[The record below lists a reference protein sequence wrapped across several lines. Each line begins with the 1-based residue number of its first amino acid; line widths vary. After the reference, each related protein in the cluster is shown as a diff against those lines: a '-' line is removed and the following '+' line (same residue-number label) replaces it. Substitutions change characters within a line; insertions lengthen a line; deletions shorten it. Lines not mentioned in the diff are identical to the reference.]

1 MSKLDTYNTM
11 NQSNKE
17 NSKRIAKNTLLLYI
31 RLIFTMAIGLFTS
44 RVILATLGVEDYGV
58 YNVVAGF
65 VLMFSFFTSSLGA
78 AISRFLTYELGK
90 GESVRLQRIFST
102 SVNVQLLLSIV
113 ILILAEAIGIWFV
126 NNQLNIPADR
136 LYAANWTFQCA
147 IIAFI
152 LNLISVP
159 YNAAIIAHERM
170 NAFAY
175 ISILEVTLKLAIVY
189 VLYISPIDKLITYS
203 VLFAVVGLII
213 RLVYGIYC
221 RKHFAECR
229 YQPVIDKS
237 MMKEITGFAGWNL
250 IGSGAYL
257 FNTQGVNMA
266 MNIFFGVTV
275 NAARGI
281 ATQVEGVVRQFVTNF
296 TTALNPQI
304 TKSYAAGNMEY
315 MYTLVCRGAKY
326 SYFLMLVFAVP
337 FMFEADII
345 LKLWLDN
352 VPQHTATFLR
362 LAMIGTLCD
371 ILGNSTANA
380 CWATGKV
387 KKYYLWVG
395 TIGSLVF
402 FISYALFKMG
412 FPAYTSYIVFIVI
425 YAILIFVKLYIIKG
439 LIDFPLAMFYKE
451 TLLRILPVTF
461 STFMIASLPF
471 YMMDES
477 IIRLLLTGIISI
489 SVLAGSIY
497 FLGLEKSERC
507 LVHNKL
513 LSIRKKIFNN

>member
-1 MSKLDTYNTM
+1 MV
-11 NQSNKE
+11 QSNKE

-31 RLIFTMAIGLFTS
+31 RLIFTMAVGLFTS

-65 VLMFSFFTSSLGA
+65 VLMFSFFTNSLGT

-90 GESVRLQRIFST
+90 GESSRLQRIFST
-102 SVNVQLLLSIV
+102 SVNVQLLLSIT
-113 ILILAEAIGIWFV
+113 ILILAEAVGIWFV
-126 NNQLNIPADR
+126 NNKLNIPADR

-221 RKHFAECR
+221 QKHFTECHYR
-229 YQPVIDKS
+229 PIIDKS

-250 IGSGAYL
+250 MGSGAYL

-266 MNIFFGVTV
+266 MNIFFGVTI

-326 SYFLMLVFAVP
+326 SYFLMLFFAVP

-362 LAMIGTLCD
+362 LTMIGTLCD

-402 FISYALFKMG
+402 FISYGLFKIG
-412 FPAYTSYIVFIVI
+412 FPAYSSYIVFIVI

-439 LIDFPLAMFYKE
+439 LIDFPVAMFYRE
-451 TLLRILPVTF
+451 TLLRILPATF
-461 STFMIASLPF
+461 ITFMVTALPF
-471 YMMDES
+471 YMMDECV
-477 IIRLLLTGIISI
+477 IRLLLTGIISI

-497 FLGLEKSERC
+497 FLGLEKSERG

-513 LSIRKKIFNN
+513 PSIRKKILNN

>member
-1 MSKLDTYNTM
+1 ME
-11 NQSNKE
+11 QSNKE

-31 RLIFTMAIGLFTS
+31 RLIFTMAVGLFTS
-44 RVILATLGVEDYGV
+44 RVILATLGIEDYGV

-102 SVNVQLLLSIV
+102 SVNVQLLLSIA
-113 ILILAEAIGIWFV
+113 ILILAEAVGIWFV
-126 NNQLNIPADR
+126 NSKLNIPADR

-221 RKHFAECR
+221 RKHFMECR
-229 YQPVIDKS
+229 YHPVIDKS

-250 IGSGAYL
+250 MGSGAYL

-362 LAMIGTLCD
+362 LTMIGTLCD

-412 FPAYTSYIVFIVI
+412 FPAYASYIVFIII
-425 YAILIFVKLYIIKG
+425 YTILIFVKLYIIKG
-439 LIDFPLAMFYKE
+439 LIDFPVAMFYKE

-461 STFMIASLPF
+461 ITFMVTSLPF
-471 YMMDES
+471 NLMDES
-477 IIRLLLTGIISI
+477 IMRLLLTIIISV

-497 FLGLEKSERC
+497 FLGLEKSERV

-513 LSIRKKIFNN
+513 LSIQKKILNN

>member
-1 MSKLDTYNTM
+1 MA
-11 NQSNKE
+11 QSNKE

-31 RLIFTMAIGLFTS
+31 RLIFTMAVGLFTS

-65 VLMFSFFTSSLGA
+65 VMMFSFFTSSLGA

-90 GESVRLQRIFST
+90 GESGKLQRIFST
-102 SVNVQLLLSIV
+102 SVNVQLLLSLA
-113 ILILAEAIGIWFV
+113 ILILAEAIGVWFV
-126 NNQLNIPADR
+126 NHKLNIPADR
-136 LYAANWTFQCA
+136 LYAANWAFQCA
-147 IIAFI
+147 ILSFI
-152 LNLISVP
+152 FNLISVP

-170 NAFAY
+170 SAFAY

-203 VLFAVVGLII
+203 ILFAFVGLVI
-213 RLVYGIYC
+213 RLVYGGYC

-229 YQPVIDKS
+229 YQTVIDKT
-237 MMKEITGFAGWNL
+237 MLKEITGFAGWNL
-250 IGSGAYL
+250 LGSGAYL
-257 FNTQGVNMA
+257 FNTQGVNIV
-266 MNIFFGVTV
+266 MNLFFGVTV

-352 VPQHTATFLR
+352 VPEYTSIFLR
-362 LAMIGTLCD
+362 LTMVGTLCD
-371 ILGNSTANA
+371 VLGNSTANA

-387 KKYYLWVG
+387 KKYYLCVG
-395 TIGSLVF
+395 SIGSLVF
-402 FISYALFKMG
+402 FISYGLFAFG
-412 FPAYTSYIVFIVI
+412 FPAYTSYVVFIVI
-425 YAILIFVKLYIIKG
+425 YIILIFVKLYLIKG
-439 LIDFPLAMFYKE
+439 LIDFPVAMFYKE
-451 TLLRILPVTF
+451 TLLRILPVTVC
-461 STFMIASLPF
+461 TFMITSFSYGILE
-471 YMMDES
+471 ES
-477 IIRLLLTGIISI
+477 TGRMLFTVLLSTIALGIST
-489 SVLAGSIY
+489 
-497 FLGLEKSERC
+497 FLFGLEQSERQI
-507 LVHNKL
+507 VKNK
-513 LSIRKKIFNN
+513 IVYFKKRFL

>member
-1 MSKLDTYNTM
+1 ME
-11 NQSNKE
+11 QSNKE

-31 RLIFTMAIGLFTS
+31 RLIFTMAVGLFTS

-65 VLMFSFFTSSLGA
+65 VMMFSFFTSSLGA

-90 GESVRLQRIFST
+90 GESVKLQRIFST
-102 SVNVQLLLSIV
+102 SVNVQLLLSV
-113 ILILAEAIGIWFV
+113 TVLILAEAIGVWFV
-126 NNQLNIPADR
+126 NNKLNIPADR
-136 LYAANWTFQCA
+136 LYAANWAFQCA
-147 IIAFI
+147 ILSFI
-152 LNLISVP
+152 FNLISVP
-159 YNAAIIAHERM
+159 YNAAIIAHEKM

-175 ISILEVTLKLAIVY
+175 ISILEVTLKLLIVY

-203 VLFAVVGLII
+203 ILFATVGLII
-213 RLVYGIYC
+213 RLVYGEYC
-221 RKHFAECR
+221 RKHFAECH
-229 YQPVIDKS
+229 YQAIIDKP
-237 MMKEITGFAGWNL
+237 MLKEITGFAGWNL
-250 IGSGAYL
+250 LGSGAYL
-257 FNTQGVNMA
+257 FNTQGVNIV
-266 MNIFFGVTV
+266 MNLFFGVTV

-326 SYFLMLVFAVP
+326 SYFLMLVFVVP
-337 FMFEADII
+337 FTFEADII

-352 VPQHTATFLR
+352 VPEYTSIFLR
-362 LAMIGTLCD
+362 LTMIGTLCD

-402 FISYALFKMG
+402 FISYALFALG
-412 FPAYTSYIVFIVI
+412 FPAYTSYVVFIVI
-425 YAILIFVKLYIIKG
+425 YIILIFVKLYIIKG
-439 LIDFPLAMFYKE
+439 LIDFPVAMFYKE
-451 TLLRILPVTF
+451 TLLRILPVTICTF
-461 STFMIASLPF
+461 MLASLAYSNLEESIGRMLLTVLLSTIALGISTFL
-471 YMMDES
+471 
-477 IIRLLLTGIISI
+477 
-489 SVLAGSIY
+489 
-497 FLGLEKSERC
+497 LGLEQSEKQIII
-507 LVHNKL
+507 NKISYL
-513 LSIRKKIFNN
+513 RKRICN

>member
-1 MSKLDTYNTM
+1 ME
-11 NQSNKE
+11 QSNKE

-31 RLIFTMAIGLFTS
+31 RLIFTMAVGLFTS

-90 GESVRLQRIFST
+90 GENVRLQRIFST

-126 NNQLNIPADR
+126 NNKLNIPADR

-170 NAFAY
+170 SAFAY

-203 VLFAVVGLII
+203 ILFACVGLVI
-213 RLVYGIYC
+213 RLVYGGYC
-221 RKHFAECR
+221 RKHFSECR
-229 YQPVIDKS
+229 YQAVIDKP
-237 MMKEITGFAGWNL
+237 MLKEITGFAGWNL
-250 IGSGAYL
+250 LGSGAYL
-257 FNTQGVNMA
+257 FNTQGVNIV
-266 MNIFFGVTV
+266 MNLFFGVTV

-304 TKSYAAGNMEY
+304 TKSYATGNMEY

-326 SYFLMLVFAVP
+326 SYFLMLVLAVP

-352 VPQHTATFLR
+352 VPEYTSIFLR
-362 LAMIGTLCD
+362 LTMIGALCD

-395 TIGSLVF
+395 SIGSLVF

-425 YAILIFVKLYIIKG
+425 YAILIFIKLYIIKG
-439 LIDFPLAMFYKE
+439 LIDFPVVMFYKE
-451 TLLRILPVTF
+451 TLLRILPVTVF
-461 STFMIASLPF
+461 TFVITSFVYLTLEESIGRMLLMTLLSTFTL
-471 YMMDES
+471 
-477 IIRLLLTGIISI
+477 GISI
-489 SVLAGSIY
+489 FL
-497 FLGLEKSERC
+497 LGLEQSEKQI
-507 LVHNKL
+507 VTNKI
-513 LSIRKKIFNN
+513 SHFRKHICKLR

>member
-1 MSKLDTYNTM
+1 ME
-11 NQSNKE
+11 QSNKE

-31 RLIFTMAIGLFTS
+31 RLIFTMAVGLFTS

-90 GESVRLQRIFST
+90 GESERLQRIFST

-126 NNQLNIPADR
+126 NNKLNIPADR
-136 LYAANWTFQCA
+136 LYAANWAFQCA
-147 IIAFI
+147 IVAFI

-159 YNAAIIAHERM
+159 YNAAIIAHEKM

-203 VLFAVVGLII
+203 VLFTMVGLII

-221 RKHFAECR
+221 QRHFAECR
-229 YQPVIDKS
+229 YMPIIDKP
-237 MMKEITGFAGWNL
+237 MIKEITGFAGWNL
-250 IGSGAYL
+250 MGSGAYL

-266 MNIFFGVTV
+266 MNIFFGVTI

-281 ATQVEGVVRQFVTNF
+281 ATQVEGVVRQFVNNF

-326 SYFLMLVFAVP
+326 SYFLMLVFAIP

-345 LKLWLDN
+345 LKLWLDK
-352 VPQHTATFLR
+352 VPQHTATFLK
-362 LAMIGTLCD
+362 LTMIGTLCD

-395 TIGSLVF
+395 TVGSLVF
-402 FISYALFKMG
+402 FISYALFKTG
-412 FPAYTSYIVFIVI
+412 FPAYTSYIVFIII

-439 LIDFPLAMFYKE
+439 LIDFPVEMFYKE
-451 TLLRILPVTF
+451 TLLRILPVTLI
-461 STFMIASLPF
+461 TFMIASIPSD
-471 YMMDES
+471 MMDES
-477 IIRLLLTGIISI
+477 IMRLFITGTISI
-489 SVLAGSIY
+489 SVLAGSVY
-497 FLGLEKSERC
+497 YLGLEKSERF

-513 LSIRKKIFNN
+513 LSIRKRIFNN

>member
-1 MSKLDTYNTM
+1 MA
-11 NQSNKE
+11 QSNKE

-31 RLIFTMAIGLFTS
+31 RLIFTMAVGLFTS

-65 VLMFSFFTSSLGA
+65 VMMFSFFTSSLGA

-90 GESVRLQRIFST
+90 GESGKLQRIFST
-102 SVNVQLLLSIV
+102 SVNVQLLLSLA
-113 ILILAEAIGIWFV
+113 ILILAEAIGVWFV
-126 NNQLNIPADR
+126 NHKLNIPVDR
-136 LYAANWTFQCA
+136 LYAANWAFQCA
-147 IIAFI
+147 ILSFI
-152 LNLISVP
+152 FNLISVP

-170 NAFAY
+170 SAFAY
-175 ISILEVTLKLAIVY
+175 ISILEVTLKLVIVY

-203 VLFAVVGLII
+203 ILFATVSLII
-213 RLVYGIYC
+213 RLVYGGYC

-229 YQPVIDKS
+229 YQAVIDKP
-237 MMKEITGFAGWNL
+237 MLKEITGFAGWNL
-250 IGSGAYL
+250 LGSGAYL
-257 FNTQGVNMA
+257 FNTQGVNIV
-266 MNIFFGVTV
+266 MNLFFGVTV

-352 VPQHTATFLR
+352 VPKYTSIFLR
-362 LAMIGTLCD
+362 LTMIGTLCD
-371 ILGNSTANA
+371 VLGNSTANA

-387 KKYYLWVG
+387 KTYYLWVG
-395 TIGSLVF
+395 SIGSLVF
-402 FISYALFKMG
+402 FISYGLFALG
-412 FPAYTSYIVFIVI
+412 FPVYTSYVVFIVI
-425 YAILIFVKLYIIKG
+425 YVTLIFVKLYIIKG
-439 LIDFPLAMFYKE
+439 LIDFPVTMFYKE
-451 TLLRILPVTF
+451 TLLRILPVTVC
-461 STFMIASLPF
+461 TFMITSFSYGILE
-471 YMMDES
+471 ES
-477 IIRLLLTGIISI
+477 TGRMLFTVLLSTIALGIST
-489 SVLAGSIY
+489 
-497 FLGLEKSERC
+497 FLFGLEQSERQI
-507 LVHNKL
+507 VKNK
-513 LSIRKKIFNN
+513 IVYFKKRFL

>member
-1 MSKLDTYNTM
+1 ME
-11 NQSNKE
+11 QSNKE

-31 RLIFTMAIGLFTS
+31 RLIFTMAVGLFTS

-90 GESVRLQRIFST
+90 GESLRLQRIFST

-113 ILILAEAIGIWFV
+113 ILILAEAIGVWFV
-126 NNQLNIPADR
+126 NNKLNIPADR

-221 RKHFAECR
+221 RKHFTECR

-362 LAMIGTLCD
+362 LTMIGTLCD

-451 TLLRILPVTF
+451 TLLRILPVTAF
-461 STFMIASLPF
+461 TFVITSFVYLTLEESIGRMLLITLLSTFTL
-471 YMMDES
+471 
-477 IIRLLLTGIISI
+477 GISI
-489 SVLAGSIY
+489 FL
-497 FLGLEKSERC
+497 LGLEQSEKQI
-507 LVHNKL
+507 VTNKI
-513 LSIRKKIFNN
+513 SHFRKRICKLR

>member
-1 MSKLDTYNTM
+1 MMS
-11 NQSNKE
+11 QSNKE

-31 RLIFTMAIGLFTS
+31 RLIFTMAVGLFTS
-44 RVILATLGVEDYGV
+44 RVILATLGIEDYGV

-65 VLMFSFFTSSLGA
+65 VMMFSFFTSSLGA

-90 GESVRLQRIFST
+90 GESVKLQRIFST
-102 SVNVQLLLSIV
+102 SVNVQLLLSV
-113 ILILAEAIGIWFV
+113 AVLILAEAIGIWFV
-126 NNQLNIPADR
+126 NNKLNIPLDR
-136 LYAANWTFQCA
+136 QYAANWAFQCA
-147 IIAFI
+147 ILSFI
-152 LNLISVP
+152 FNLISVP

-175 ISILEVTLKLAIVY
+175 ISMLEVTLKLAIVY

-203 VLFAVVGLII
+203 ILFVVVGLII

-229 YQPVIDKS
+229 YQLIIDKS
-237 MMKEITGFAGWNL
+237 MMKEIAGFAGWNL

-281 ATQVEGVVRQFVTNF
+281 TTQVEGVVRQFVTNF

-337 FMFEADII
+337 FMFETDII

-380 CWATGKV
+380 CWATGNI

-402 FISYALFKMG
+402 FISYGLFEMG
-412 FPAYTSYIVFIVI
+412 FPAYTSYIVFIFI
-425 YAILIFVKLYIIKG
+425 YAILIFVKLYIIKR
-439 LIDFPLAMFYKE
+439 LIDFPVIMFYKE
-451 TLLRILPVTF
+451 TLCRILPVTF
-461 STFMIASLPF
+461 ITFMIASLPSC
-471 YMMDES
+471 MINVSVM
-477 IIRLLLTGIISI
+477 RLFLTGFVSI
-489 SVLAGSIY
+489 VVLAACIY
-497 FLGLEKSERC
+497 SFGLEKSERI
-507 LVHNKL
+507 LVRSKLFSIQEKVFNK
-513 LSIRKKIFNN
+513 

>member
-1 MSKLDTYNTM
+1 ME
-11 NQSNKE
+11 QSNKE

-31 RLIFTMAIGLFTS
+31 RLIFTMAVGLFTS
-44 RVILATLGVEDYGV
+44 RVILSTLGVEDYGV

-65 VLMFSFFTSSLGA
+65 VLMFSFFTSSLGS

-90 GESVRLQRIFST
+90 RESIKLQRIFST
-102 SVNVQLLLSIV
+102 SVNVQLLLSIAV
-113 ILILAEAIGIWFV
+113 LILAEAVGVWFV
-126 NNQLNIPADR
+126 NSKLNIPADR

-159 YNAAIIAHERM
+159 YNAAIIAHEKM

-175 ISILEVTLKLAIVY
+175 ISILEVTLKLVIVY
-189 VLYISPIDKLITYS
+189 ALYISPIDKLITYS
-203 VLFAVVGLII
+203 ILFAVVGLII

-229 YQPVIDKS
+229 YLPIIDKS

-250 IGSGAYL
+250 LGSGAYL
-257 FNTQGVNMA
+257 FNTQGLNIA
-266 MNIFFGVTV
+266 MNLFFGVTI

-304 TKSYAAGNMEY
+304 TKSYASGNMDY

-326 SYFLMLVFAVP
+326 SYFLMLIFAVP

-352 VPQHTATFLR
+352 VPEHTSVFLR
-362 LAMIGTLCD
+362 LTMIGTLCD

-402 FISYALFKMG
+402 FISYGLFALG
-412 FPAYTSYIVFIVI
+412 FPAYTSYVVFIVI
-425 YAILIFVKLYIIKG
+425 YIILIFVKLYIIKG
-439 LIDFPLAMFYKE
+439 LIDFPVVMFYKE
-451 TLLRILPVTF
+451 TLFRILPVTIC
-461 STFMIASLPF
+461 TFIFPLFAYCILE
-471 YMMDES
+471 ES
-477 IIRLLLTGIISI
+477 IKRMLLT
-489 SVLAGSIY
+489 
-497 FLGLEKSERC
+497 F
-507 LVHNKL
+507 L
-513 LSIRKKIFNN
+513 LSIFTLSVSIFLFGLEQSEKQIVINKMFYLKKRICI

>member
-1 MSKLDTYNTM
+1 ME
-11 NQSNKE
+11 QSNKE

-31 RLIFTMAIGLFTS
+31 RLIFTMAVGLFTS

-65 VLMFSFFTSSLGA
+65 VMMFSFFTSSLGA

-90 GESVRLQRIFST
+90 GESSKLQRIFST
-102 SVNVQLLLSIV
+102 SVNVQLLLSLA
-113 ILILAEAIGIWFV
+113 ILILAEAIGVWFV
-126 NNQLNIPADR
+126 NHKLNIPVDR
-136 LYAANWTFQCA
+136 LYAANWAFQCA
-147 IIAFI
+147 ILSFI
-152 LNLISVP
+152 FNLISVP

-170 NAFAY
+170 SAFAY
-175 ISILEVTLKLAIVY
+175 ISILEVTLKLVIVY

-203 VLFAVVGLII
+203 ILFATVSLII
-213 RLVYGIYC
+213 RLVYGEYC

-229 YQPVIDKS
+229 YQAVIDKP
-237 MMKEITGFAGWNL
+237 MLKEITGFAGWNL
-250 IGSGAYL
+250 LGSGAYL
-257 FNTQGVNMA
+257 FNTQGVNIV
-266 MNIFFGVTV
+266 MNLFFGVTV

-315 MYTLVCRGAKY
+315 MCTLVCRGAKY

-345 LKLWLDN
+345 LKLWLNN
-352 VPQHTATFLR
+352 VPEYTSIFLR
-362 LAMIGTLCD
+362 LTMIGTLCD

-395 TIGSLVF
+395 SIGSLVF
-402 FISYALFKMG
+402 FISYGLFAFG
-412 FPAYTSYIVFIVI
+412 FPAYTSYVVFIVI
-425 YAILIFVKLYIIKG
+425 YVILIFVKLYILKG
-439 LIDFPLAMFYKE
+439 LIDFPVMMFYKE
-451 TLLRILPVTF
+451 TLLRILPVTICTF
-461 STFMIASLPF
+461 MFTSLACSNLEESIVRMLLTALLSTVALGISTFLF
-471 YMMDES
+471 
-477 IIRLLLTGIISI
+477 
-489 SVLAGSIY
+489 
-497 FLGLEKSERC
+497 GLEHSEKQI
-507 LVHNKL
+507 VINKISYL
-513 LSIRKKIFNN
+513 RKRICN

>member
-1 MSKLDTYNTM
+1 MA
-11 NQSNKE
+11 QSNKE

-31 RLIFTMAIGLFTS
+31 RLIFTMAVGLFTS

-65 VLMFSFFTSSLGA
+65 VMMFSFFTSSLGA

-90 GESVRLQRIFST
+90 GESGKLQRIFST
-102 SVNVQLLLSIV
+102 SVNVQLLLSLA
-113 ILILAEAIGIWFV
+113 ILILAEAIGVWFV
-126 NNQLNIPADR
+126 NHKLNIPVDR
-136 LYAANWTFQCA
+136 LYAANWAFQCA
-147 IIAFI
+147 ILSFI
-152 LNLISVP
+152 FNLISVP

-170 NAFAY
+170 SAFAY
-175 ISILEVTLKLAIVY
+175 ISILEVTLKLVIVY

-203 VLFAVVGLII
+203 ILFATVSLII
-213 RLVYGIYC
+213 RLVYGGYC

-229 YQPVIDKS
+229 YQAVIDKP
-237 MMKEITGFAGWNL
+237 MLKEITGFAGWNL
-250 IGSGAYL
+250 LGSGAYL
-257 FNTQGVNMA
+257 FNTQGVNIV
-266 MNIFFGVTV
+266 MNLFFGVTV

-352 VPQHTATFLR
+352 VPEYTSIFLR
-362 LAMIGTLCD
+362 LTMIGTLCD
-371 ILGNSTANA
+371 VLGNSTANA

-387 KKYYLWVG
+387 KTYYLWVG
-395 TIGSLVF
+395 SIGSLVF
-402 FISYALFKMG
+402 FISYGLFALG
-412 FPAYTSYIVFIVI
+412 FPVYTSYVVFIVI
-425 YAILIFVKLYIIKG
+425 YVTLIFVKLYIIKG
-439 LIDFPLAMFYKE
+439 LIDFPVTMFYKE
-451 TLLRILPVTF
+451 TLLRILPVTVC
-461 STFMIASLPF
+461 TFMITSFSYGILE
-471 YMMDES
+471 ES
-477 IIRLLLTGIISI
+477 TGRMLFTVLLSTIALGIST
-489 SVLAGSIY
+489 
-497 FLGLEKSERC
+497 FLFGLEQSERQI
-507 LVHNKL
+507 VKNK
-513 LSIRKKIFNN
+513 IVYFKKRFL

>member
-1 MSKLDTYNTM
+1 MV
-11 NQSNKE
+11 QSNKE

-31 RLIFTMAIGLFTS
+31 RLIFTMAVGLFTS

-65 VLMFSFFTSSLGA
+65 VLMFSFFTNSLGT

-90 GESVRLQRIFST
+90 GESSRLQRIFST
-102 SVNVQLLLSIV
+102 SVNVQLLLSIT
-113 ILILAEAIGIWFV
+113 ILILAEAVGIWFV
-126 NNQLNIPADR
+126 NNKLNIPADR

-221 RKHFAECR
+221 QKHFTECHYR
-229 YQPVIDKS
+229 PIIDKS

-250 IGSGAYL
+250 MGSGAYL

-266 MNIFFGVTV
+266 MNIFFGVTI

-326 SYFLMLVFAVP
+326 SYFLMLFFAVP

-362 LAMIGTLCD
+362 LTMIGTLCD

-402 FISYALFKMG
+402 FISYGLFKIG
-412 FPAYTSYIVFIVI
+412 FPAYSSYIVFIVI

-439 LIDFPLAMFYKE
+439 LIDFPVAMFYRE
-451 TLLRILPVTF
+451 TLLRILPATF
-461 STFMIASLPF
+461 ITFMVTALPF
-471 YMMDES
+471 YMMDECV
-477 IIRLLLTGIISI
+477 IRLLLTGIISI

-497 FLGLEKSERC
+497 FLGLEKSERG

-513 LSIRKKIFNN
+513 LSIRKKILNN

>member
-1 MSKLDTYNTM
+1 MA
-11 NQSNKE
+11 QSNKE

-31 RLIFTMAIGLFTS
+31 RLIFTMAVGLFTS

-65 VLMFSFFTSSLGA
+65 VMMFSFFTSSLGA

-90 GESVRLQRIFST
+90 GESGKLQRIFST
-102 SVNVQLLLSIV
+102 SVNVQLLLSLA
-113 ILILAEAIGIWFV
+113 ILILAEAIGVWFV
-126 NNQLNIPADR
+126 NHKLNIPADR
-136 LYAANWTFQCA
+136 LYAANWAFQCA
-147 IIAFI
+147 ILSFI
-152 LNLISVP
+152 FNLISVP

-170 NAFAY
+170 SAFAY
-175 ISILEVTLKLAIVY
+175 ISILEVMLKLAIVY

-203 VLFAVVGLII
+203 ILFAFVGLVI
-213 RLVYGIYC
+213 RLVYGGYC

-229 YQPVIDKS
+229 YQAVIDKP
-237 MMKEITGFAGWNL
+237 MLKEITGFAGWNL
-250 IGSGAYL
+250 LGSGAYL
-257 FNTQGVNMA
+257 FNTQGVNIV
-266 MNIFFGVTV
+266 MNLFFGVTV

-315 MYTLVCRGAKY
+315 MYILVCRGAKY

-352 VPQHTATFLR
+352 VPEYTSIFLR
-362 LAMIGTLCD
+362 LTMIGTLCD
-371 ILGNSTANA
+371 VLGNSTANA

-395 TIGSLVF
+395 SIGSLVF
-402 FISYALFKMG
+402 FISYGLFALG
-412 FPAYTSYIVFIVI
+412 FPVYTSYVVFIVI
-425 YAILIFVKLYIIKG
+425 YVTLIFVKLYIIKG
-439 LIDFPLAMFYKE
+439 LIDFPVTMFYKE
-451 TLLRILPVTF
+451 TLLRILPVTVC
-461 STFMIASLPF
+461 TFMITSFSYGILE
-471 YMMDES
+471 ES
-477 IIRLLLTGIISI
+477 TGRMLFTVLLSTIALGIST
-489 SVLAGSIY
+489 
-497 FLGLEKSERC
+497 FLFGLEQSERQI
-507 LVHNKL
+507 VKNK
-513 LSIRKKIFNN
+513 IVYFKKRFL

>member
-1 MSKLDTYNTM
+1 MA
-11 NQSNKE
+11 QSNKE

-31 RLIFTMAIGLFTS
+31 RLIFTMAVGLFTS

-65 VLMFSFFTSSLGA
+65 VMMFSFFTSSLGA

-90 GESVRLQRIFST
+90 GESGKLQRIFST
-102 SVNVQLLLSIV
+102 SVNVQLLLSLA
-113 ILILAEAIGIWFV
+113 ILILAEAIGVWFV
-126 NNQLNIPADR
+126 NNKLNIPADR

-147 IIAFI
+147 ILSFI
-152 LNLISVP
+152 FNLISVP

-170 NAFAY
+170 SAFAY

-203 VLFAVVGLII
+203 ILFAFVGLVI
-213 RLVYGIYC
+213 RLVYGGYC

-229 YQPVIDKS
+229 YQAVIDKP
-237 MMKEITGFAGWNL
+237 MLKEISGFAGWNL
-250 IGSGAYL
+250 LGSGAYL
-257 FNTQGVNMA
+257 FNTQGVNIA
-266 MNIFFGVTV
+266 MNLFFGVTV

-326 SYFLMLVFAVP
+326 SYFLMLIFVVP

-345 LKLWLDN
+345 LKLWLDK
-352 VPQHTATFLR
+352 VPEYTPVFLR
-362 LAMIGTLCD
+362 LTMIGTLCD

-402 FISYALFKMG
+402 FISYVLFTFG
-412 FPAYTSYIVFIVI
+412 FPAYTSYVVFIVI
-425 YAILIFVKLYIIKG
+425 YIILIFVKLSIIKG
-439 LIDFPLAMFYKE
+439 LIHFPVTMFYKE
-451 TLLRILPVTF
+451 TLFRILPVTICTF
-461 STFMIASLPF
+461 MFASFAYSTLEESIGRMLLTVLLSTCALGISTFLF
-471 YMMDES
+471 
-477 IIRLLLTGIISI
+477 
-489 SVLAGSIY
+489 
-497 FLGLEKSERC
+497 GLEQSEKQIVR
-507 LVHNKL
+507 NKI
-513 LSIRKKIFNN
+513 SYFKKRICN

>member
-1 MSKLDTYNTM
+1 MS
-11 NQSNKE
+11 QSNKE

-31 RLIFTMAIGLFTS
+31 RLIFTMAVGLFTS

-65 VLMFSFFTSSLGA
+65 VMMFSFFTNSLGA

-90 GESVRLQRIFST
+90 GESSKLQRIFST
-102 SVNVQLLLSIV
+102 SVNVQLLLSV
-113 ILILAEAIGIWFV
+113 AILILAEAIGVWFV
-126 NNQLNIPADR
+126 NNKLNIPADR

-147 IIAFI
+147 ILSFI
-152 LNLISVP
+152 FNLISVP

-170 NAFAY
+170 SAFAY

-203 VLFAVVGLII
+203 ILFAFVGLVI
-213 RLVYGIYC
+213 RLVYGGYC
-221 RKHFAECR
+221 RKQFAECH
-229 YQPVIDKS
+229 YQAVIDKP
-237 MMKEITGFAGWNL
+237 MLKEITGFAGWNL
-250 IGSGAYL
+250 LGSGAYL
-257 FNTQGVNMA
+257 FNTQGVNIA
-266 MNIFFGVTV
+266 MNLFFGVTV

-326 SYFLMLVFAVP
+326 SYFLMLIFVVP

-345 LKLWLDN
+345 LKLWLDK
-352 VPQHTATFLR
+352 VPEYTSVFLR
-362 LAMIGTLCD
+362 LTMIGTLCD

-387 KKYYLWVG
+387 KKYYLCVG

-402 FISYALFKMG
+402 FISYVLFTFG
-412 FPAYTSYIVFIVI
+412 FPAYTSYVVFIVI
-425 YAILIFVKLYIIKG
+425 YIILIFVKLSIIKG
-439 LIDFPLAMFYKE
+439 LIHFPVTMFYKE
-451 TLLRILPVTF
+451 TLFRILPVTICTF
-461 STFMIASLPF
+461 MFASFAYSTLEESIGRMLLTVLLSTCALGISTFVF
-471 YMMDES
+471 
-477 IIRLLLTGIISI
+477 
-489 SVLAGSIY
+489 
-497 FLGLEKSERC
+497 GLEQSEKQIVR
-507 LVHNKL
+507 NKISYL
-513 LSIRKKIFNN
+513 KKRICN

>member
-1 MSKLDTYNTM
+1 MS
-11 NQSNKE
+11 QSNKE

-31 RLIFTMAIGLFTS
+31 RLIFTMAVGLFTS

-65 VLMFSFFTSSLGA
+65 VMMFSFFTSSLGA

-90 GESVRLQRIFST
+90 GESSKLQRIFST
-102 SVNVQLLLSIV
+102 SVNVQLLLSVAIS
-113 ILILAEAIGIWFV
+113 ILAEAIGVWFV
-126 NNQLNIPADR
+126 NNKLNIPADR

-147 IIAFI
+147 ILSFI
-152 LNLISVP
+152 FNLISVP

-170 NAFAY
+170 SAFAY

-203 VLFAVVGLII
+203 ILFAFVGLVI
-213 RLVYGIYC
+213 RLVYGGYC

-229 YQPVIDKS
+229 YQAVIDKP
-237 MMKEITGFAGWNL
+237 MLKEISGFAGWNL
-250 IGSGAYL
+250 LGSGAYL
-257 FNTQGVNMA
+257 FNTQGVNIA
-266 MNIFFGVTV
+266 MNLFFGVTV

-326 SYFLMLVFAVP
+326 SYFLMLIFVVP

-345 LKLWLDN
+345 LKLWLDK
-352 VPQHTATFLR
+352 VPEYTPVFLR
-362 LAMIGTLCD
+362 LTMIGTLCD

-402 FISYALFKMG
+402 FISYVLFTFG
-412 FPAYTSYIVFIVI
+412 FPAYTSYVVFIVI
-425 YAILIFVKLYIIKG
+425 YIILIFVKLSIIKG
-439 LIDFPLAMFYKE
+439 LIHFPVTMFYKE
-451 TLLRILPVTF
+451 TLFRILPVTICTF
-461 STFMIASLPF
+461 MFASFAYSTLEESIGRMLLTVLLSTCALGISTFLF
-471 YMMDES
+471 
-477 IIRLLLTGIISI
+477 
-489 SVLAGSIY
+489 
-497 FLGLEKSERC
+497 GLEQSEKQIVR
-507 LVHNKL
+507 NKI
-513 LSIRKKIFNN
+513 SYFKKRICN

>member
-1 MSKLDTYNTM
+1 MV
-11 NQSNKE
+11 QSNKE

-31 RLIFTMAIGLFTS
+31 RLIFTMAVGLFTS

-65 VLMFSFFTSSLGA
+65 VLMFSFFTNSLGA

-90 GESVRLQRIFST
+90 GESSRLQRIFST
-102 SVNVQLLLSIV
+102 SVNVQLLLSIT
-113 ILILAEAIGIWFV
+113 ILILAEAVGIWFV
-126 NNQLNIPADR
+126 NNKLNIPADR

-221 RKHFAECR
+221 QKHFTECHYR
-229 YQPVIDKS
+229 PIIDKS

-250 IGSGAYL
+250 MGSGAYL

-266 MNIFFGVTV
+266 MNIFFGVTI

-326 SYFLMLVFAVP
+326 SYFLMLFFAVP

-362 LAMIGTLCD
+362 LTMIGTLCD

-402 FISYALFKMG
+402 FISYGLFKIG
-412 FPAYTSYIVFIVI
+412 FPAYSSYIVFIVI

-439 LIDFPLAMFYKE
+439 LIDFPVAMFYRE
-451 TLLRILPVTF
+451 TLLRILPATF
-461 STFMIASLPF
+461 ITFMVTALPF
-471 YMMDES
+471 YMMDECV
-477 IIRLLLTGIISI
+477 IRLLLTGIISI

-497 FLGLEKSERC
+497 FLGLEKSERG

-513 LSIRKKIFNN
+513 LSIRKKILNN

>member
-1 MSKLDTYNTM
+1 ME
-11 NQSNKE
+11 QSNKE

-31 RLIFTMAIGLFTS
+31 RLIFTMAVGLFTS

-65 VLMFSFFTSSLGA
+65 VMMFSFFTSSLGA

-90 GESVRLQRIFST
+90 GESGKLQRIFST
-102 SVNVQLLLSIV
+102 SVNVQLLLSLA
-113 ILILAEAIGIWFV
+113 ILILAEAIGVWFV
-126 NNQLNIPADR
+126 NHKLNIPADR
-136 LYAANWTFQCA
+136 LYAANWAFQCA
-147 IIAFI
+147 ILSFI
-152 LNLISVP
+152 FNLISVP

-170 NAFAY
+170 SAFAY

-203 VLFAVVGLII
+203 ILFAFVGLVI
-213 RLVYGIYC
+213 RLVYGGYC

-229 YQPVIDKS
+229 YQAVIDKP
-237 MMKEITGFAGWNL
+237 MLKEITGFAGWNL
-250 IGSGAYL
+250 LGSGAYL
-257 FNTQGVNMA
+257 FNTQGVNIV
-266 MNIFFGVTV
+266 MNLFFGVTV

-315 MYTLVCRGAKY
+315 MYILVCRGAKY

-352 VPQHTATFLR
+352 VPEYTSIFLR
-362 LAMIGTLCD
+362 LTMIGTLCD
-371 ILGNSTANA
+371 VLGNSTANA

-387 KKYYLWVG
+387 KTYYLWVG
-395 TIGSLVF
+395 SIGSLVF
-402 FISYALFKMG
+402 FISYGLFALG
-412 FPAYTSYIVFIVI
+412 FPVYTSYVVFIVI
-425 YAILIFVKLYIIKG
+425 YVTLIFVKLYIIKG
-439 LIDFPLAMFYKE
+439 LIDFPVTMFYKE
-451 TLLRILPVTF
+451 TLLRILPVTVC
-461 STFMIASLPF
+461 TFMITSFSYGILE
-471 YMMDES
+471 ES
-477 IIRLLLTGIISI
+477 TGRMLFTVLLSTIALGIST
-489 SVLAGSIY
+489 
-497 FLGLEKSERC
+497 FLFGLEQSERQI
-507 LVHNKL
+507 VKNK
-513 LSIRKKIFNN
+513 IVYFKKRFL

>member
-1 MSKLDTYNTM
+1 MA
-11 NQSNKE
+11 QSNKE

-31 RLIFTMAIGLFTS
+31 RLIFTMAVGLFTS

-65 VLMFSFFTSSLGA
+65 VMMFSFFTSSLGA

-90 GESVRLQRIFST
+90 GESGKLQRIFST
-102 SVNVQLLLSIV
+102 SVNVQLLLSLA
-113 ILILAEAIGIWFV
+113 ILILAEAIGVWFV
-126 NNQLNIPADR
+126 NHKLNIPADR
-136 LYAANWTFQCA
+136 LYAANWAFQCA
-147 IIAFI
+147 ILSFI
-152 LNLISVP
+152 FNLISVP

-170 NAFAY
+170 SAFAY

-203 VLFAVVGLII
+203 ILFAFVGLVI
-213 RLVYGIYC
+213 RLVYGGYC

-229 YQPVIDKS
+229 YQAVIDKP
-237 MMKEITGFAGWNL
+237 MLKEITGFAGWNL
-250 IGSGAYL
+250 LGSGAYL
-257 FNTQGVNMA
+257 FNTQGVNIV
-266 MNIFFGVTV
+266 MNLFFGVTV

-315 MYTLVCRGAKY
+315 MYILVCRGAKY

-352 VPQHTATFLR
+352 VPEYTSIFLR
-362 LAMIGTLCD
+362 LTMIGTLCD
-371 ILGNSTANA
+371 VLGNSTANA

-387 KKYYLWVG
+387 KTYYLWVG
-395 TIGSLVF
+395 SIGSLVF
-402 FISYALFKMG
+402 FISYGLFALG
-412 FPAYTSYIVFIVI
+412 FPVYTSYVVFIVI
-425 YAILIFVKLYIIKG
+425 YVTLIFVKLYIIKG
-439 LIDFPLAMFYKE
+439 LIDFPVTMFYKE
-451 TLLRILPVTF
+451 TLLRILPVTVC
-461 STFMIASLPF
+461 TFMITSFSYGILE
-471 YMMDES
+471 ES
-477 IIRLLLTGIISI
+477 TGRMLFTVLLSTIALGIST
-489 SVLAGSIY
+489 
-497 FLGLEKSERC
+497 FLFGLEQSERQI
-507 LVHNKL
+507 VKNK
-513 LSIRKKIFNN
+513 IVYFKKRFL

>member
-1 MSKLDTYNTM
+1 ME
-11 NQSNKE
+11 QSNKA

-31 RLIFTMAIGLFTS
+31 RLIFTMAVGLFTS
-44 RVILATLGVEDYGV
+44 RVILATLGIEDYGV

-102 SVNVQLLLSIV
+102 SVNVQLLLSIA
-113 ILILAEAIGIWFV
+113 ILILAEAVGIWFV
-126 NNQLNIPADR
+126 NNKLNIPADR

-159 YNAAIIAHERM
+159 YNAAVIAHERM
-170 NAFAY
+170 SAFAY

-203 VLFAVVGLII
+203 VLFAIVGLII
-213 RLVYGIYC
+213 RLVYGVYC
-221 RKHFAECR
+221 RKHFSECR
-229 YQPVIDKS
+229 YLPIIDKP

-250 IGSGAYL
+250 MGSGAYL

-304 TKSYAAGNMEY
+304 TKSYAVGNLEY

-362 LAMIGTLCD
+362 LTMIGTLCD

-395 TIGSLVF
+395 IIGSLVF
-402 FISYALFKMG
+402 FLSYGLFKMG
-412 FPAYTSYIVFIVI
+412 FPAYSSYIVFIVI

-439 LIDFPLAMFYKE
+439 LIDFPVAMFYKE

-461 STFMIASLPF
+461 ITFMIASLPF
-471 YMMDES
+471 CMLDES
-477 IIRLLLTGIISI
+477 IMRFFLTITI
-489 SVLAGSIY
+489 SVSILAGSIY
-497 FLGLEKSERC
+497 FIGLEKSERA

-513 LSIRKKIFNN
+513 LSIQKKIFNN

>member
-1 MSKLDTYNTM
+1 MM
-11 NQSNKE
+11 VQSNKE

-31 RLIFTMAIGLFTS
+31 RLIFTMAVGLFTS

-65 VLMFSFFTSSLGA
+65 VLMFSFFTNSLGT

-90 GESVRLQRIFST
+90 GESSRLQRIFST
-102 SVNVQLLLSIV
+102 SVNVQLLLSIT
-113 ILILAEAIGIWFV
+113 ILILAEAVGIWFV
-126 NNQLNIPADR
+126 NNKLNIPADR

-221 RKHFAECR
+221 QKHFTECHYR
-229 YQPVIDKS
+229 PIIDKS

-250 IGSGAYL
+250 MGSGAYL

-266 MNIFFGVTV
+266 MNIFFGVTI

-326 SYFLMLVFAVP
+326 SYFLMLFFAVP

-362 LAMIGTLCD
+362 LTMIGTLCD

-402 FISYALFKMG
+402 FISYGLFKIG
-412 FPAYTSYIVFIVI
+412 FPAYSSYIVFIVI

-439 LIDFPLAMFYKE
+439 LIDFPVAMFYRE
-451 TLLRILPVTF
+451 TLLRILPATF
-461 STFMIASLPF
+461 ITFMVTALPF
-471 YMMDES
+471 YMMDECV
-477 IIRLLLTGIISI
+477 IRLLLTGIISI

-497 FLGLEKSERC
+497 FLGLEKSERG

-513 LSIRKKIFNN
+513 LSIRKKILNN